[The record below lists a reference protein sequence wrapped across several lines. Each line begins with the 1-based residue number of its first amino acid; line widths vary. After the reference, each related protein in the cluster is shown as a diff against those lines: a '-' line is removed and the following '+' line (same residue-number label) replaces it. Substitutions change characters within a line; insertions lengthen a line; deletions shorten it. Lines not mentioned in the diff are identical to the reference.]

1 MTAVYEKPGVRFLY
15 PENWEL
21 DNRDEESWP
30 WSVSVH
36 SPEGAFWAITVA
48 ESLPFDLDEMTDET
62 LDAVREEFS
71 NSFFEHDPASEE
83 INGQTA
89 HGYDINFFYLDFLIQ
104 TKLRSF
110 SLGPSGCVVLYQAE
124 QRDFDRLERVFQAI
138 TASLFQTD
146 FNVED

>member
-36 SPEGAFWAITVA
+36 SPDGA
-48 ESLPFDLDEMTDET
+48 ESLPVDLDKMTDET

-71 NSFFEHDPASEE
+71 ESFFEHDPASEE

-104 TKLRSF
+104 SKLRSF
-110 SLGPSGCVVLYQAE
+110 PLGPSGCVVLYQAE

-138 TASLFQTD
+138 TARLISTWKIEFRSARI
-146 FNVED
+146 VSG